1 MEQGIA
7 LFKSS
12 GNNPDVGNYLGNV
25 MAKLEESAGP
35 IPSKEDGKVRGGI
48 YKYPGKPPVLPRP
61 VCDAPCRELRLQ
73 IMRLGGGRRSMS
85 SACGVCVALAESEV
99 VMVCVPGAGGT
110 VRDERLQAGR

>member
-48 YKYPGKPPVLPRP
+48 YKYPGEPPVPGQCATPRAVSSGCKP
-61 VCDAPCRELRLQ
+61 CDWVVDVARTVARVVYALRSLN
-73 IMRLGGGRRSMS
+73 RRW
-85 SACGVCVALAESEV
+85 
-99 VMVCVPGAGGT
+99 
-110 VRDERLQAGR
+110 